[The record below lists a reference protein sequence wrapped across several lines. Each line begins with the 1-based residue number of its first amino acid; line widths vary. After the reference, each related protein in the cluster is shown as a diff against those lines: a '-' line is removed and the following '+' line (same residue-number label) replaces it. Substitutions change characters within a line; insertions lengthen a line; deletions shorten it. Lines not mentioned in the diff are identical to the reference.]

1 MVPWRAPAAWQMQ
14 QINLYIYLTR
24 RMHHRQGWMKGVW
37 KLFGGARQVA
47 SLSPRIRHLPR
58 QDARASLSETI
69 LFSFLFF
76 SFWQMSCSPRQLNLD
91 DERALFSLSSAV
103 HNGRTFHSLTVCI
116 YHVLRFNLTAANS
129 VGKKKQ
135 TKHTS
140 DTKESH
146 VYVGH
151 AIGAIDRRLLWNK
164 NVHIFSRLLS
174 KAFMKCCK

>member
-1 MVPWRAPAAWQMQ
+1 MKIVWGRGGDKLRPFLLVSVNCQDKMHARP
-14 QINLYIYLTR
+14 YR
-24 RMHHRQGWMKGVW
+24 RRS
-37 KLFGGARQVA
+37 F
-47 SLSPRIRHLPR
+47 
-58 QDARASLSETI
+58 
-69 LFSFLFF
+69 FFLFL
-76 SFWQMSCSPRQLNLD
+76 SFWQISCSPRQLNLD

-129 VGKKKQ
+129 VGIKQ

-146 VYVGH
+146 IYVCH

-164 NVHIFSRLLS
+164 NVHIFTRRVS
-174 KAFMKCCK
+174 KAFLKCCKVKLTFRLRKKDLEFRFPNSK